1 MMNNELYLTNI
12 MVLIHRAFSAEAAL
26 VQKLIEDMQEED
38 SLQNFRLRFNSW
50 AAVLMYHADTEDRY
64 MTAPLTDFDLA
75 RSNEAEHAELA
86 DLADGLSQY
95 LKDRDS
101 ETLERRVKVA
111 AIALHEQQHDKLLTA
126 LQDILDVMDGE
137 SGKNKLVTRTLRHLY
152 GKVVALRICQDDH
165 FESEEALVLP
175 EVEARFSTE
184 EKKEIVRKLL
194 LDEEAAKP
202 TWVMDWVIK
211 NTDPLERE
219 RLIDIQHTMA

>member
-1 MMNNELYLTNI
+1 MNNELYLTNI

-26 VQKLIEDMQEED
+26 LQKLIEGIQVED

-64 MTAPLTDFDLA
+64 MTAPLTDFELA

-86 DLADGLSQY
+86 DLAEGLSQY

-101 ETLERRVKVA
+101 KTLERRVKVA

-126 LQDILDVMDGE
+126 LEDVLDVMDGE
-137 SGKNKLVTRTLRHLY
+137 IGKTKLVARTLRHLY
-152 GKVVALRICQDDH
+152 GKVVSLRICQDDH

-175 EVEARFSTE
+175 EVEARFNTE
-184 EKKEIVRKLL
+184 EKKEIARKLL
-194 LDEEAAKP
+194 LDEGAANP
-202 TWVMDWVIK
+202 TWVMDWVMEK
-211 NTDPLERE
+211 TDPLERE
-219 RLIDIQHTMA
+219 RLIDIQHTMT